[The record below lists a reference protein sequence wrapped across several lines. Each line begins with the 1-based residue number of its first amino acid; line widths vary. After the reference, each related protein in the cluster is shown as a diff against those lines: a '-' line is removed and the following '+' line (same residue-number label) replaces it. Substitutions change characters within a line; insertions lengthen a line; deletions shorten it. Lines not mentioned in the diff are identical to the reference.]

1 MRLRNALSR
10 AAGAA
15 RENLLPGLL
24 LQACLL
30 VFLGLYLWNEPTR
43 HFLAHVARVKIEMG
57 YGFAVISY
65 IVAAALMPE
74 ILRVVFFQRGRP
86 RWRNVS
92 NFLGA
97 APMWA
102 FIGVTVDMLYRG
114 QVVWF
119 GAGSDFR
126 TIACKL
132 MIDQFVY
139 SPFFSAPVVVSWL
152 YWRDEGYR
160 MASARAIFTWDF
172 VFEHIFPIIV
182 AGWCVWIPG
191 VSLVYF
197 MPSPLQLPT
206 AVTIQVFWVLIITT
220 LSERKA
226 APPPIDTPPGLT

>member
-1 MRLRNALSR
+1 VSR
-10 AAGAA
+10 AAAAA
-15 RENLLPGLL
+15 RENLFPGLL

-43 HFLAHVARVKIEMG
+43 HFLAHVARIKIDMG

-65 IVAAALMPE
+65 VIAAALMPE
-74 ILRVVFFQRGRP
+74 ILRIAFFQRGRP
-86 RWRNVS
+86 RWRNVT

-102 FIGVTVDMLYRG
+102 FVGVTVDMLYRG
-114 QVVWF
+114 QAVWF

-126 TIACKL
+126 TIASKL
-132 MIDQFVY
+132 LVDQFVY
-139 SPFFSAPVVVSWL
+139 SPFFSVPIIVSWL
-152 YWRDEGYR
+152 WWRDSGYSR
-160 MASARAIFTWDF
+160 AAARAIFTVDF
-172 VFEHIFPIIV
+172 VFEHIFPVMV

>member
-1 MRLRNALSR
+1 MRLRHALTR
-10 AAGAA
+10 AATAA

-24 LQACLL
+24 LQACML

-43 HFLAHVARVKIEMG
+43 QFLEHVARIKLAWG
-57 YGFAVISY
+57 YGFAIVSY
-65 IVAAALMPE
+65 VVAAALMPE
-74 ILRVVFFQRGRP
+74 LLRIVFFQRGRP
-86 RWRNVS
+86 AWRNVT

-114 QVVWF
+114 QAVWF

-126 TIACKL
+126 TIVCKL
-132 MIDQFVY
+132 LVDQFVY
-139 SPFFSAPVVVSWL
+139 SPLFSVPIIVSWL
-152 YWRDEGYR
+152 WWRDMGFR
-160 MASARAIFTWDF
+160 PAAARAIFTTDF
-172 VFEHIFPIIV
+172 VFEHIFPVMV

-226 APPPIDTPPGLT
+226 APPPADTPPGVV

>member
-1 MRLRNALSR
+1 VSR
-10 AAGAA
+10 AAAAA
-15 RENLLPGLL
+15 RENLFPGLL
-24 LQACLL
+24 LQGCLL

-43 HFLAHVARVKIEMG
+43 HFLAHVARIKIDMG

-65 IVAAALMPE
+65 VIAAALMPE
-74 ILRVVFFQRGRP
+74 ILRIAFFQRGRP
-86 RWRNVS
+86 RWRNVT

-102 FIGVTVDMLYRG
+102 FVGVTVDMLYRG
-114 QVVWF
+114 QAVWF

-132 MIDQFVY
+132 LVDQFVY
-139 SPFFSAPVVVSWL
+139 SPFFSVPIIVSWL
-152 YWRDEGYR
+152 WWRDSGYSR
-160 MASARAIFTWDF
+160 TAARAIFTVDF
-172 VFEHIFPIIV
+172 VFEHIFPVMV

>member
-1 MRLRNALSR
+1 VRNALSR

-30 VFLGLYLWNEPTR
+30 AFLGLYLWNEPTR
-43 HFLAHVARVKIEMG
+43 HFLAHVARVKVETG

-74 ILRVVFFQRGRP
+74 ILRIVFFQRGRLQ
-86 RWRNVS
+86 WRNVT

-114 QVVWF
+114 QAVWF

-132 MIDQFVY
+132 LVDQFVY
-139 SPFFSAPVVVSWL
+139 SPFFSVPIIVSWL
-152 YWRDEGYR
+152 WWRDSGYSR
-160 MASARAIFTWDF
+160 AAARAIFTVDF
-172 VFEHIFPIIV
+172 VLGHIFPVMV

>member
-1 MRLRNALSR
+1 M
-10 AAGAA
+10 
-15 RENLLPGLL
+15 
-24 LQACLL
+24 L

-43 HFLAHVARVKIEMG
+43 RFLGQVARIKIEWG

-65 IVAAALMPE
+65 IIAAALMPE
-74 ILRVVFFQRGRP
+74 ILRIVFFQRGRP
-86 RWRNVS
+86 QWRNIT

-102 FIGVTVDMLYRG
+102 LIGVTVDMLYRG
-114 QVVWF
+114 QAIWF
-119 GAGSDFR
+119 GGGSDFR
-126 TIACKL
+126 TIVCKL
-132 MIDQFVY
+132 LIDQFLY
-139 SPFFSAPVVVSWL
+139 SPFFSVPVIVSWL
-152 YWRDEGYR
+152 YWRDAGYR
-160 MASARAIFTWDF
+160 LAAAREIFTTDF

-206 AVTIQVFWVLIITT
+206 AVTIQVFWVLIIAT

-226 APPPIDTPPGLT
+226 APPPIDTPPGVI